1 MKLIVLKCPNCGA
14 YVDVKEGSRKAVC
27 EYCDTPF
34 YVDGSDK
41 VEGKVFTPAE
51 EEPVYTPIEEE
62 PVSTPLEE
70 AFSPQPVNNKRKW
83 ITTLVIFIVTLIIAI
98 EADLPGLFVA
108 VLIGGIIGLIIS
120 RPEGSSSKRAATYNV
135 YSRKSQIIALILC
148 LLFGMLGVHYFYV
161 GKIGMGLLYLFTG
174 GLFGIGWI
182 VDIIRI
188 IAGIFRDKDGFYL
201 RG

>member
-41 VEGKVFTPAE
+41 VEGKEFTP
-51 EEPVYTPIEEE
+51 VEEE
-62 PVSTPLEE
+62 PVSTHAEE
-70 AFSPQPVNNKRKW
+70 TFSPQLVNNKRRW
-83 ITTLVIFIVTLIIAI
+83 ITTLVIFIVALIIAI
-98 EADLPGLFVA
+98 DADLPGLFVA

-135 YSRKSQIIALILC
+135 YSGKSQIVALILC
-148 LLFGMLGVHYFYV
+148 LLFGIIGVHYFYV

-201 RG
+201 RQ

>member
-14 YVDVKEGSRKAVC
+14 YVDDKEGSSKAVC

-41 VEGKVFTPAE
+41 VEGKEFTPVE
-51 EEPVYTPIEEE
+51 EK
-62 PVSTPLEE
+62 PVSTHAEE
-70 AFSPQPVNNKRKW
+70 TFSPQPVNNKRKW

-148 LLFGMLGVHYFYV
+148 LLFGTLGVHYFYV

>member
-41 VEGKVFTPAE
+41 VEGKKFTPVE
-51 EEPVYTPIEEE
+51 EEPVYTPVEEE

-70 AFSPQPVNNKRKW
+70 AFSPQPVNNKRRW

-135 YSRKSQIIALILC
+135 YSGKSQILASILC
-148 LLFGMLGVHYFYV
+148 LLFGIIGVHYFYV

>member
-41 VEGKVFTPAE
+41 VEGKEFTP
-51 EEPVYTPIEEE
+51 VEEE
-62 PVSTPLEE
+62 PVSTHAEE
-70 AFSPQPVNNKRKW
+70 TFSPQPVNNKRRW
-83 ITTLVIFIVTLIIAI
+83 ITTLVIFIVALIITI

-120 RPEGSSSKRAATYNV
+120 RPEGSSSKKAATYNV
-135 YSRKSQIIALILC
+135 YSRKSQIVALILC

-201 RG
+201 RQ

>member
-1 MKLIVLKCPNCGA
+1 MKLIVLKCSNCGA

-41 VEGKVFTPAE
+41 VEGKKFTPVE
-51 EEPVYTPIEEE
+51 EEPVYTPVEEE

-120 RPEGSSSKRAATYNV
+120 RPEGSSSKKAATYNV
-135 YSRKSQIIALILC
+135 YSRKSQIVALILC

-174 GLFGIGWI
+174 GLLGIGWI

-188 IAGIFRDKDGFYL
+188 IAGIFRDKDGLYL

>member
-41 VEGKVFTPAE
+41 VEGKEFTP
-51 EEPVYTPIEEE
+51 VEEE

-70 AFSPQPVNNKRKW
+70 AFSPQPVNNTRKW
-83 ITTLVIFIVTLIIAI
+83 ITTLAIFIVALIIAI

>member
-41 VEGKVFTPAE
+41 VEGKEFTP
-51 EEPVYTPIEEE
+51 VEEE
-62 PVSTPLEE
+62 PVSTHAEE
-70 AFSPQPVNNKRKW
+70 TFSPQPVNNKRRW
-83 ITTLVIFIVTLIIAI
+83 ITTLVIFIVALIITI

-135 YSRKSQIIALILC
+135 YSGKSQIVALILC

>member
-14 YVDVKEGSRKAVC
+14 YVDVKEDSRKAVC

-34 YVDGSDK
+34 YVDGSGK
-41 VEGKVFTPAE
+41 VEGKE
-51 EEPVYTPIEEE
+51 YTPVEESAYTPVE
-62 PVSTPLEE
+62 EKPVSTHAEE
-70 AFSPQPVNNKRKW
+70 TFSPQPVNNKRRW
-83 ITTLVIFIVTLIIAI
+83 ITTLVIYIVALIITI
-98 EADLPGLFVA
+98 EADVPGLLVA

>member
-14 YVDVKEGSRKAVC
+14 YVDVKEGSRKAIC

-41 VEGKVFTPAE
+41 VEGKEFTP
-51 EEPVYTPIEEE
+51 VEEE
-62 PVSTPLEE
+62 PVSTSAEE
-70 AFSPQPVNNKRKW
+70 TFSPQTVNNKRRW
-83 ITTLVIFIVTLIIAI
+83 ITTLVIFIVALIIEI

-108 VLIGGIIGLIIS
+108 VLIGGIICLIIS

-135 YSRKSQIIALILC
+135 YSRKSQIVALILC
-148 LLFGMLGVHYFYV
+148 LLFGILGVHYFYV

>member
-34 YVDGSDK
+34 YVDGSGK
-41 VEGKVFTPAE
+41 VEGKE
-51 EEPVYTPIEEE
+51 YTPVEESAYTPVE
-62 PVSTPLEE
+62 EKPVSTHAEE
-70 AFSPQPVNNKRKW
+70 TFSPQPVNNKRRW
-83 ITTLVIFIVTLIIAI
+83 ITTLVIYIVALIITI

-120 RPEGSSSKRAATYNV
+120 RPEGSSSKRGATYNV

-148 LLFGMLGVHYFYV
+148 LLFGTLGVHYFYV

>member
-41 VEGKVFTPAE
+41 VEGKEFTP
-51 EEPVYTPIEEE
+51 VEEE
-62 PVSTPLEE
+62 PVSTHAEE
-70 AFSPQPVNNKRKW
+70 TFSPQPVNNKRRW
-83 ITTLVIFIVTLIIAI
+83 ITTLVIYIVALIITI

-108 VLIGGIIGLIIS
+108 VLIGGIIGLLIS

-135 YSRKSQIIALILC
+135 YSGKSQIVALILC
-148 LLFGMLGVHYFYV
+148 LLFGIIGVHYFYV

>member
-1 MKLIVLKCPNCGA
+1 MWML
-14 YVDVKEGSRKAVC
+14 RKAA
-27 EYCDTPF
+27 EKLSDCDTPF

-41 VEGKVFTPAE
+41 VEGKKSTPV
-51 EEPVYTPIEEE
+51 EEPAYTPVEEK
-62 PVSTPLEE
+62 PVSTHAEE
-70 AFSPQPVNNKRKW
+70 TFSPQPVNNKRRW
-83 ITTLVIFIVTLIIAI
+83 ITTLVIFIVALIITI

-120 RPEGSSSKRAATYNV
+120 RPEGSSSKKAATYNV
-135 YSRKSQIIALILC
+135 YSRKSQIVALILC
-148 LLFGMLGVHYFYV
+148 LLFGMLGMHYFYV

>member
-41 VEGKVFTPAE
+41 VEGKEFTP
-51 EEPVYTPIEEE
+51 VEEE
-62 PVSTPLEE
+62 PVSTHAEE
-70 AFSPQPVNNKRKW
+70 TFSPQPVNNKRKW

-120 RPEGSSSKRAATYNV
+120 RPEGSSSKRGATYNV

-148 LLFGMLGVHYFYV
+148 LLFGTLGVHYFYV

-174 GLFGIGWI
+174 GLFGSGWI

>member
-1 MKLIVLKCPNCGA
+1 MKLIVLKWPNCGA
-14 YVDVKEGSRKAVC
+14 YVDVKEDSRKAVC

-34 YVDGSDK
+34 YVDGSGK
-41 VEGKVFTPAE
+41 VEGKE
-51 EEPVYTPIEEE
+51 YTPVEESAYTPVE
-62 PVSTPLEE
+62 EKPVSTHAEE
-70 AFSPQPVNNKRKW
+70 TFSPQPVNNKRRW
-83 ITTLVIFIVTLIIAI
+83 ITTLVIYIVALIITI

>member
-41 VEGKVFTPAE
+41 VEGKEFTP
-51 EEPVYTPIEEE
+51 VEEE
-62 PVSTPLEE
+62 PVSTHAEE
-70 AFSPQPVNNKRKW
+70 TFSPQPVNNKRRW
-83 ITTLVIFIVTLIIAI
+83 ITTLVIFIVALIIAI

-148 LLFGMLGVHYFYV
+148 LLFGTLGVHYFYV

-174 GLFGIGWI
+174 GIFGIGWI